1 MLISSL
7 NHRSASQQSH
17 SARTKCHLTWCNF
30 MESCLV
36 ILYSVWLRGEVL
48 WTSRKLQSQLSVKHL
63 ARPYN
68 WEVGKSFKEA
78 CTLGWLW
85 FSHVAI
91 RKKANPFPKNIWT
104 CTLRGALWYQW
115 CLADFVQAP
124 GRSQF
129 CSTWIKNQHVT
140 WQTWHRLLKKK
151 LLFKSPVL
159 LALGNRCLC
168 AEMMSRLAHRS
179 CHLPWMSK
187 IWWMRAQS
195 EVKTFELK
203 NSVNP

>member
-1 MLISSL
+1 MMLISSL

-104 CTLRGALWYQW
+104 CTLRGA
-115 CLADFVQAP
+115 P
-124 GRSQF
+124 MIS
-129 CSTWIKNQHVT
+129 
-140 WQTWHRLLKKK
+140 
-151 LLFKSPVL
+151 
-159 LALGNRCLC
+159 
-168 AEMMSRLAHRS
+168 MMFSRLCS
-179 CHLPWMSK
+179 STGKKSIL
-187 IWWMRAQS
+187 QY
-195 EVKTFELK
+195 
-203 NSVNP
+203 VNQKPTCNVTDVT